1 MPKYPLPPDSL
12 IADALERIDYA
23 DNYGQLT
30 SATVQLEQ
38 LPVLFFRVFP
48 SWFTALMGLREII
61 ARWVGLKTADGM
73 DVRQQMRDFKGEV
86 GESIALFHVLGRN
99 SNEILFGEDDQHLNF
114 RLSFIKETQGAQTC
128 IQLATTVQ
136 YTGWMG
142 RVYFFFVRPI
152 HRLAVP
158 LILRRMVRY
167 LEQQNDSSSSIT
179 QTHSV

>member
-1 MPKYPLPPDSL
+1 MPHYPIPPDSL
-12 IADALERIDYA
+12 IADALERIDYS
-23 DNYGQLT
+23 DNYGQVT
-30 SATVQLEQ
+30 SASVRLER
-38 LPVLFFRVFP
+38 LPTLFFRVFP
-48 SWFTALMGLREII
+48 SWFTALMGLREVI
-61 ARWVGLKTADGM
+61 AGWVGLKTANDM
-73 DVRQQMRDFKGEV
+73 DVQQQLRDFKGEA

-114 RLSFIKETQGAQTC
+114 RLSFLTVPQGEQMC

-158 LILRRMVRY
+158 LILKRMVRY
-167 LEQQNDSSSSIT
+167 LEQQNKPNSLPT
-179 QTHSV
+179 QAHSA

>member
-1 MPKYPLPPDSL
+1 MAQYPIPADSL

-23 DNYGQLT
+23 DNFGEIT
-30 SATVQLEQ
+30 SAPIQLEQ
-38 LPVLFFRVFP
+38 LPILFFQVFP
-48 SWFTALMGLREII
+48 SWFTALMGLREVI
-61 ARWVGLKTADGM
+61 ARWIGLKTAHGM
-73 DVRQQMRDFKGEV
+73 DVHQQIRGFKGEV

-99 SNEILFGEDDQHLNF
+99 EHEILFGEDDAHLNF
-114 RLSFIKETQGAQTC
+114 RLSFIKEMRGDQTC

-158 LILRRMVRY
+158 LILKRMIRR
-167 LEQQNDSSSSIT
+167 LEKLDQAPSFQPKPDSL
-179 QTHSV
+179 